1 MLYEYAN
8 APVHVAYCRA
18 RPKEPGKA
26 TNQEAARS
34 GPQYG
39 LERPVEKNEERDRSI
54 LSEAMKRQ
62 MELTIRRLAEA
73 EGKPGEE
80 IMPVGPITGSRVRM
94 RILKLMDG
102 WEPARILNF
111 AEVVA
116 AYQESFS
123 SGNRAGKGLR
133 TCYTQEEMDPEANML
148 RLLDCLPREEVCRI
162 AEDLTLITR

>member
-1 MLYEYAN
+1 MPSWGEYLFFFSRVSLPASVMLYEYAN

-80 IMPVGPITGSRVRM
+80 IMPVGPITGSRIRM
-94 RILKLMDG
+94 RIL
-102 WEPARILNF
+102 
-111 AEVVA
+111 
-116 AYQESFS
+116 
-123 SGNRAGKGLR
+123 
-133 TCYTQEEMDPEANML
+133 
-148 RLLDCLPREEVCRI
+148 
-162 AEDLTLITR
+162 